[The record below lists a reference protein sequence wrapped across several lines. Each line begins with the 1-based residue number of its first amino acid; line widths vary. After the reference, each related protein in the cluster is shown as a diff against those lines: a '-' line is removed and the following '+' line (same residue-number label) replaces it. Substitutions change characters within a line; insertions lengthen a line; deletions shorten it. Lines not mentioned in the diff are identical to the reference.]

1 MAERLQRRPFSAER
15 HLAGRQDQIP
25 ERHGPIPAEIGES
38 IAALRAQVDGV
49 QSKLDSLARDLREVA
64 DQPSAPAASTAGE
77 TDEALYLRREI
88 ARMAKVLGQAKLEI
102 AQIRHPMSD
111 DDRVQAASNE
121 LDAIVVATETA
132 TNNILEASEEINQL
146 CTGLVDLGSGDP
158 MVAEVAGMITSQVI
172 RVMEAC
178 NFQDITGQRITK
190 VVTTLQVI
198 EDRIKAIID
207 IIGKDA
213 FTELPLPDTA
223 NAETADPDDESHLLS
238 GPQATGEGV
247 SQAEIDALFD

>member
-1 MAERLQRRPFSAER
+1 MAETMQRRPFSAER
-15 HLAGRQDQIP
+15 HLPGRQAPAP
-25 ERHGPIPAEIGES
+25 EWQGPTPADIGQS

-49 QSKLDSLARDLREVA
+49 QQKLDSLARDLKEVA
-64 DQPSAPAASTAGE
+64 DQPGAPAANPIGE
-77 TDEALYLRREI
+77 GDEALYLRGEI
-88 ARMAKVLGQAKLEI
+88 ARMAKVLGQAKMEI
-102 AQIRHPMSD
+102 AQIRHPMSE

-121 LDAIVVATETA
+121 LDAIVLATETA
-132 TNNILEASEEINQL
+132 TNTILEASEEINQL
-146 CTGLVDLGSGDP
+146 CTGLIDLGSGDP
-158 MVAEVAGMITSQVI
+158 VVTEVAGMITSQVI

-213 FTELPLPDTA
+213 FTELPLPPQGT
-223 NAETADPDDESHLLS
+223 EVDPDDESHLLS
-238 GPQATGEGV
+238 GPQASGEGV
-247 SQAEIDALFD
+247 SQDEIDALFD

>member
-15 HLAGRQDQIP
+15 HLAGYQGGSSEWHSP
-25 ERHGPIPAEIGES
+25 MSAEINDS
-38 IAALRAQVDGV
+38 IAALRTQVDGV
-49 QSKLDSLARDLREVA
+49 QDKLDSLTRSLDAMTG
-64 DQPSAPAASTAGE
+64 QSPAATAAADE
-77 TDEALYLRREI
+77 PDEALYLRGEI
-88 ARMAKVLGQAKLEI
+88 ARMAKVLGQAKMEI

-111 DDRVQAASNE
+111 DDRVQAASSE
-121 LDAIVVATETA
+121 LDAIVLATETA
-132 TNNILEASEEINQL
+132 TNTILEASEEINQL
-146 CTGLVDLGSGDP
+146 CTGLTDLGNCDP
-158 MVAEVAGMITSQVI
+158 VVVEVAAMITSQVI

-213 FTELPLPDTA
+213 FTELPLPAGSVPDA
-223 NAETADPDDESHLLS
+223 DDESHLLS

>member
-15 HLAGRQDQIP
+15 HLAGYQGGSS
-25 ERHGPIPAEIGES
+25 EWHGPMPAEINDS

-49 QSKLDSLARDLREVA
+49 QDKLDSLTKGLDAIA
-64 DQPSAPAASTAGE
+64 GQPPETTTTAE
-77 TDEALYLRREI
+77 PEESLYLRGEI
-88 ARMAKVLGQAKLEI
+88 ARMAKVLGQAKMEI

-121 LDAIVVATETA
+121 LDAIVLATETA
-132 TNNILEASEEINQL
+132 TNTILEASEEINQL
-146 CTGLVDLGSGDP
+146 CTGMTDLGACDP
-158 MVAEVAGMITSQVI
+158 VVAEVAAMITGQVI

-198 EDRIKAIID
+198 EDRVKAIID

-213 FTELPLPDTA
+213 FTELPLPAGSAPDA
-223 NAETADPDDESHLLS
+223 DDESHLLA

>member
-1 MAERLQRRPFSAER
+1 MAETMQRRPFTAER
-15 HLAGRQDQIP
+15 HLAGRQAPAP
-25 ERHGPIPAEIGES
+25 EAHGPMAAEIGQS
-38 IAALRAQVDGV
+38 IAALRAQVAGV
-49 QSKLDSLARDLREVA
+49 QDKLESLARDLKDA
-64 DQPSAPAASTAGE
+64 GDQPAPAEAARDAGDAGE
-77 TDEALYLRREI
+77 ARYLRCEI
-88 ARMAKVLGQAKLEI
+88 ARMVKVLGQAKIEI

-111 DDRVQAASNE
+111 DDRVKAASGE
-121 LDAIVVATETA
+121 LDAIVLATETA
-132 TNNILEASEEINQL
+132 TNTILEASEEINQL

-158 MVAEVAGMITSQVI
+158 VVAEVTGMITSQVI

-207 IIGKDA
+207 IIGKDT
-213 FTELPLPDTA
+213 FTELPLP
-223 NAETADPDDESHLLS
+223 ETADPDDESHLMA

>member
-1 MAERLQRRPFSAER
+1 MASTLQRRPFSAER
-15 HLAGRQDQIP
+15 QRALQQGDIGEERGHLSAEVAGSIEALRRQIDGLQDKLDDLSRDLKAAAEP
-25 ERHGPIPAEIGES
+25 PTPPAEEAAETAEES
-38 IAALRAQVDGV
+38 
-49 QSKLDSLARDLREVA
+49 
-64 DQPSAPAASTAGE
+64 
-77 TDEALYLRREI
+77 DEALFLRIEI

-111 DDRVQAASNE
+111 DDRVKAASSE
-121 LDAIVVATETA
+121 LDAIVLATETA
-132 TNNILEASEEINQL
+132 TNTILEASEEINQL
-146 CTGLVDLGSGDP
+146 CTGLVDLGSDDP
-158 MVAEVAGMITSQVI
+158 VVTEVAGLITSQVI

-213 FTELPLPDTA
+213 FTELPLPEQKDA
-223 NAETADPDDESHLLS
+223 DDESHLLA

-247 SQAEIDALFD
+247 SQADIDALFD